1 MDDETKNV
9 LLSKTMWVNLL
20 TVVLIVINR
29 YDLVVDPAIIEPL
42 VVVIL
47 PVLNMVLRAVTKKP
61 VTLGGA

>member
-47 PVLNMVLRAVTKKP
+47 PVLNMALRAVTKKP